1 MTAVTF
7 RQDSWQA
14 CARLLII
21 CLVSCALV
29 FSSIQPAEARS
40 RGRNVAIG
48 VGAAIVGAIILNEA
62 VNAEAR
68 RKNRGSLAKSERRRH
83 QDNYA
88 RSKTKTNKSRNVV
101 RKTKPTEERRTVEKT
116 PVQKNEDATSD
127 VETGAIGDD
136 TPSDQAKATATFP
149 LVFYDKVLLQRL
161 GIVIGKS
168 GPDQPE
174 IKHYQSKCYKKWPPD
189 DLGTPDELYD
199 ISLSDDFVLKFAK
212 RGFSL
217 NSLCLA
223 LASGIKFDPE
233 TGKRLPTFILA
244 DRDRVKDKL
253 DAWALTS
260 EIPLDLPDCFRFGRP
275 YSDCKFNYDPKDTK
289 NREKL
294 SSSVTKRFAELG
306 RKIDIRVANAKA
318 AGKWSKTCAEVEM
331 HDGDEELLQDCK
343 LEKDRDGWLQNDGI
357 ISNNINQDKDPESG
371 QGWEKQR
378 MIDVSPVFPAGYGY
392 ALYAPTGVGGPPPTE
407 AAERDDSQDP
417 TKVQSEATVPG
428 IIAMIASWWN

>member
-1 MTAVTF
+1 MTAATS
-7 RQDSWQA
+7 RSGSWLT
-14 CARLLII
+14 CVRILII
-21 CLVSCALV
+21 CLMSSALV
-29 FSSIQPAEARS
+29 VSSIQPAEARS
-40 RGRNVAIG
+40 RGRNIAIG

-62 VNAEAR
+62 ANAEAKR
-68 RKNRGSLAKSERRRH
+68 RHRGSLSRSERRRH
-83 QDNYA
+83 QENYA
-88 RSKTKTNKSRNVV
+88 RSKTKTNKSRNVA

-116 PVQKNEDATSD
+116 PVKKNEDATSE
-127 VETGAIGDD
+127 VETGALGND
-136 TPSDQAKATATFP
+136 TPSAQAEAAHKFP
-149 LVFYDKVLLQRL
+149 LVFNDKALLQRL

-189 DLGTPDELYD
+189 DIGTPDELYD

-233 TGKRLPTFILA
+233 TGQRLPTFILA
-244 DRDRVKDKL
+244 DRDRVKDEL

-260 EIPLDLPDCFRFGRP
+260 EIPLDVPDCFRFGRP
-275 YSDCKFNYDPKDTK
+275 YSDCKFFYDPKDTK

-294 SSSVTKRFAELG
+294 SSAETKRYAELG
-306 RKIDIRVANAKA
+306 RKIDVRVANAKA

-331 HDGDEELLQDCK
+331 HDGEEELLQDCK

-357 ISNNINQDKDPESG
+357 ISNNLNQAKDLEFG

-392 ALYAPTGVGGPPPTE
+392 ALYAPSGAGGPPPTE
-407 AAERDDSQDP
+407 TADRDDAQDS

-428 IIAMIASWWN
+428 ILALLTSWWN